1 MLEVSALNAFYGKS
15 HILQGVEFNV
25 QQGEIVSLLGRNGV
39 GRSTTVKSIIGE
51 VSPLGSIK
59 FKGEEI
65 AGLAAKLRLTKIQKE
80 QRVRRYQIEYEN
92 LQNEIENELVKI
104 EKIQDDF
111 EIAEDMTDLKA
122 LTFGERIS
130 FASDILTSQLRIL
143 ENYYQQYEILI
154 DVLSLKGGFSDM
166 FEIEYAS
173 LRRTQ

>member
-1 MLEVSALNAFYGKS
+1 M
-15 HILQGVEFNV
+15 
-25 QQGEIVSLLGRNGV
+25 
-39 GRSTTVKSIIGE
+39 
-51 VSPLGSIK
+51 
-59 FKGEEI
+59 
-65 AGLAAKLRLTKIQKE
+65 
-80 QRVRRYQIEYEN
+80 RRYQIEYEN

-104 EKIQDDF
+104 EKIQNDF
-111 EIAEDMTDLKA
+111 DIAEDMTDLKA